1 MRGENLKLTCY
12 ENYNCEVGIS
22 DRITVSLC
30 ELLNGSTVTDCF
42 SPSDLYGRGGCF
54 DDALEDYLEQLE
66 DYIQTL
72 IRFKEEIIETPR
84 CYDEV
89 VEVDYANNLIKG
101 DCNGS

>member
-1 MRGENLKLTCY
+1 MREENLKLTCY
-12 ENYNCEVGIS
+12 ENCNCEVGFP

-30 ELLNGSTVTDCF
+30 ELLNGTVVTNCF

-54 DDALEDYLEQLE
+54 DAALEDYLEKLE

-72 IRFKEEIIETPR
+72 IHFKEEIIETPR

-89 VEVDYANNLIKG
+89 VEVDYINNLIK
-101 DCNGS
+101 